1 MTDIILFYICCFYWT
16 LDNYLL
22 NFLLGNLSGIVFILE
37 FESLCCF
44 LRHRFYFYLGHLLF
58 VLLQ

>member
-16 LDNYLL
+16 LDDYLL

-37 FESLCCF
+37 FELLCCF
-44 LRHRFYFYLGHLLF
+44 FKT
-58 VLLQ
+58 